1 MLKVDLSEFERRMSR
16 YTANLD
22 KINWMGIGETV
33 EESIKLNFD
42 CGGRPEKWTPRKV
55 EPKPFHPIL
64 NKSGRLKDSFYIMAE
79 QDGVAVGNKT
89 PYQAVHNF
97 GYPEKNIAQREF
109 MIVQDDDKKKIVKDI
124 IEDILK

>member
-1 MLKVDLSEFERRMSR
+1 MLKVDLTEFNRRMER

-42 CGGRPEKWTPRKV
+42 CGGRPERWTPRKV
-55 EPKPFHPIL
+55 EPRPYHPVL
-64 NKSGRLKDSFYIMAE
+64 DKTHRLKNGFYIME
-79 QDGVAVGNKT
+79 VRDGVTIGNKV
-89 PYQAVHNF
+89 PWQATHNF
-97 GYPEKNIAQREF
+97 GDPERNIAQREY
-109 MIVQDDDKKKIVKDI
+109 MLLQDDDKRKIAKDI